1 MKSVNKTHTHTR
13 RAAAHKVTNKTQNS
27 KSVNHSITH
36 RAHDHSTH
44 TSTPHTDTRHMQL
57 RPRRLETLSSHRHA
71 LPRAHTHTQKSGH
84 NRAKQQPAVTD
95 VTARSQAIAAATKCH
110 SNLPHRNC
118 CCLLLPQRTDA
129 IYLLPLAP
137 PACSLFHL
145 DSHHHQVF
153 HGI

>member
-71 LPRAHTHTQKSGH
+71 PPRAHTHTHTHIEIGT
-84 NRAKQQPAVTD
+84 QPCK
-95 VTARSQAIAAATKCH
+95 AAASSNRRDCTK
-110 SNLPHRNC
+110 SSHRC
-118 CCLLLPQRTDA
+118 CYKVPQQSAAPQLLLPQRTDA

-145 DSHHHQVF
+145 DSHHHQVL